1 MNGIDVLKQDHRKV
15 EQLFA
20 KFLQLQDSEEERER
34 VFQEIETELSAHAE
48 AEDKVFYPL
57 LKGEIP
63 DQVDEAR
70 EEHLEISKTLV
81 ELLAME
87 FNDEDF
93 DSKFTSMIKAVQHHV
108 EEEEREG
115 GIMDVARQKISEENL
130 TTMASDIE
138 AIKRAIQDEMAA

>member
-34 VFQEIETELSAHAE
+34 VFQEIEIELSAHAA
-48 AEDKVFYPL
+48 AEEKVFYPL

-63 DQVDEAR
+63 DQVDEALQ
-70 EEHLEISKTLV
+70 EHMEVKEMLV
-81 ELLAME
+81 ELLDME
-87 FNDEDF
+87 FNDVDF
-93 DSKFTSMIKAVQHHV
+93 DSKFTAMIKAVQHHV
-108 EEEEREG
+108 EEEERDG
-115 GIMDVARQKISEENL
+115 GIMDIARQKINEENL

>member
-48 AEDKVFYPL
+48 AEEKVFYPL
-57 LKGEIP
+57 LKAEFP
-63 DQVDEAR
+63 DQVDEALQ
-70 EEHLEISKTLV
+70 EHMEVKEMLV
-81 ELLAME
+81 EILDME

-93 DSKFTSMIKAVQHHV
+93 DSKFTAMIKAVQHHV
-108 EEEEREG
+108 EEEERDG
-115 GIMDVARQKISEENL
+115 GIMDIARQKINEENL

-138 AIKRAIQDEMAA
+138 AIKRAIQDEMAV

>member
-1 MNGIDVLKQDHRKV
+1 MNGIDLLKQDHRKV

-57 LKGEIP
+57 LKAEIP

-70 EEHLEISKTLV
+70 EEHLEISKMLV

-93 DSKFTSMIKAVQHHV
+93 DSKFTAMIKAVQHHV

-115 GIMDVARQKISEENL
+115 GIMDVARQKINVENL

-138 AIKRAIQDEMAA
+138 AIKRAMQDEMAA